1 MDYCVGNFFLRK
13 ASGDNGDEKFGGWG
27 VWWDQ
32 LPDETDFPLHTG
44 PSKKTG
50 TCVYTYPRRPI

>member
-1 MDYCVGNFFLRK
+1 MSVYFFLYNLRK

-27 VWWDQ
+27 MWWDQ
-32 LPDETDFPLHTG
+32 LPDETDFPLHTR

-50 TCVYTYPRRPI
+50 TCVYTYT